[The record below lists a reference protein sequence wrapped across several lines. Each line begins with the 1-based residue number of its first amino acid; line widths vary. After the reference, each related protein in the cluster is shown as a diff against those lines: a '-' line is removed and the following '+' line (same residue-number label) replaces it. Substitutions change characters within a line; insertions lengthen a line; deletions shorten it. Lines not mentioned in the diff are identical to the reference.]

1 MAEEKRGTPI
11 EKWDEV
17 NGRSGGKETSVAEKT
32 DGGGRNIGERLGDQ
46 MRNIEDAVEQNDN
59 SIDGVINNLPE
70 QEEAKESVLRK
81 LREREKAVDEERE
94 KIQKSMCTVKDR
106 ERDV

>member
-1 MAEEKRGTPI
+1 MAEERKGTHI

-17 NGRSGGKETSVAEKT
+17 NGRSGNGETSVTEMT
-32 DGGGRNIGERLGDQ
+32 DGSGRNVGERLGEQ
-46 MRNIEDAVEQNDN
+46 MRNIEDAVELNDN

-70 QEEAKESVLRK
+70 QEDAKESVLKK

-94 KIQKSMCTVKDR
+94 KIQKSICPVKDR